1 MTNNT
6 TNTDPFEWVNPF
18 ADNNT
23 ELLDV
28 DILNDTEDE
37 RVLWSHTIHSL
48 DDINDKKKDII
59 LFMEILQ
66 DIWLDVSYTIT
77 KDEITI
83 LYNWKT
89 TTMSTNDKSVLIPL
103 EKVWLREYYRLKK
116 VYEKKYKKLE
126 KEYYIKYKEL
136 EKEYYIKYKELE
148 RVCFTLWQKLEKLE
162 DENSALKE
170 INEKLINK
178 LDELGIQKRQ
188 RNTWNM
194 DMDMNKQ
201 DTFKPWWMNWF

>member
-1 MTNNT
+1 MTNNI
-6 TNTDPFEWVNPF
+6 TNTDPFEKVNKESLK
-18 ADNNT
+18 NNT
-23 ELLDV
+23 ELLDTHII
-28 DILNDTEDE
+28 DDAEDE
-37 RVLWSHTIHSL
+37 EILWKHIVHSL
-48 DDINDKKKDII
+48 EDVSEKKKDII

-66 DIWLDVSYTIT
+66 NIWLEVSYTIT
-77 KDEITI
+77 KDNIEIS
-83 LYNWKT
+83 YNWET
-89 TTMSTNDKSVLIPL
+89 ATMSTNDNIIFPAFK
-103 EKVWLREYYRLKK
+103 KVWLWDYYKLKRSYDNK
-116 VYEKKYKKLE
+116 CRKFERTYEKSYKK
-126 KEYYIKYKEL
+126 I
-136 EKEYYIKYKELE
+136 E